1 MENFELLEKEI
12 QAGIDG
18 KNSGI
23 PMGFVRLSK
32 YVGIR
37 KRIMTTVLGATG
49 TGKSAIVHNAYI
61 LQPFDFI
68 RKTPNLNIKMKVILF
83 SMERSKIYILAK
95 WLSREIFL
103 SQGIL
108 IPLQKLLGWWD
119 TKLTK
124 DEHDLVLMYKDY
136 ICELEQFCD
145 IIEGAQNPTG
155 IYKYVKKYAMENGI
169 FEEKDEFTKVY
180 IPNHSNEIVIPIV
193 DHYLLTKLEKPFLYK
208 KEAID
213 KLSEYFQVFRDQ
225 YGYSPVGVSQINREL
240 GSALNRKVSD
250 TLEPTIDH
258 IKESGA
264 PGEASDIVISLFQP
278 SKYKT
283 EDISYKVDKFIDPNT
298 GGDFFRSLKI
308 LKHSYGE
315 DSSRIGLGFM
325 GSIGL
330 FSELP
335 KPKDMDTFDYD
346 NLFNYSFFLKDN

>member
-1 MENFELLEKEI
+1 
-12 QAGIDG
+12 
-18 KNSGI
+18 
-23 PMGFVRLSK
+23 
-32 YVGIR
+32 
-37 KRIMTTVLGATG
+37 MTTVLGATG
-49 TGKSAIVHNAYI
+49 TGKSALVHNAYI

-68 RKTPNLNIKMKVILF
+68 RKTKNLNVKMKVILF

-124 DEHDLVLMYKDY
+124 DEHDLVLMYRDY

-145 IIEGAQNPTG
+145 IIEGASNPTG
-155 IYKYVKKYAMENGI
+155 IYKYVKNYATNNGV
-169 FEEKDEFTKVY
+169 FEDKDEFTKIY
-180 IPNHSNEIVIPIV
+180 IPNDENEIVIPIV
-193 DHYLLTKLEKPFLYK
+193 DHYGLTKTEKTMSK
-208 KEAID
+208 KDAIE
-213 KLSEYFQVFRDQ
+213 KLSEYFQIFRDS

-240 GSALNRKVSD
+240 GSALNRKINE

-264 PGEASDIVISLFQP
+264 PGEASDVVMSLFQP

-283 EDISYKVDKFIDPNT
+283 EDVSYKVEKFIDPNT

-308 LKHSYGE
+308 LK
-315 DSSRIGLGFM
+315 SSFSESDIRCGMAFM
-325 GSIGL
+325 GVIGI
-330 FSELP
+330 FAELN
-335 KPKDMDTFDYD
+335 KPKEMQDFDYD
-346 NLFNYSFFLKDN
+346 SLFNYSFFLKE

>member
-1 MENFELLEKEI
+1 MKNFDLLEKEI

-23 PMGFVRLSK
+23 PMGFNRLNK
-32 YVGIR
+32 HIGIR
-37 KRIMTTVLGATG
+37 KRMMTTVLGGTG
-49 TGKSAIVHNAYI
+49 TGKSALVYNAYI

-68 RKTPNLNIKMKVILF
+68 RKNPNLNIKMKVILF

-119 TKLTK
+119 IKLTK
-124 DEHDLVLMYKDY
+124 DEHDLVLMHKDY

-145 IIEGAQNPTG
+145 IIEGALNPTG
-155 IYKYVKKYAMENGI
+155 IYKYVKNYATENGR
-169 FEEKDEFTKVY
+169 FEEKDEFTKIY
-180 IPNHSNEIVIPIV
+180 IPNHPNEIVIPMV
-193 DHYLLTKLEKPFLYK
+193 DHYGLIKIEKTMTK

-213 KLSEYFQVFRDQ
+213 KLSEFFQIFRDS

-240 GSALNRKVSD
+240 GSALNRKLSD
-250 TLEPTIDH
+250 NLEPNIDN
-258 IKESGA
+258 IKESGS
-264 PGEASDIVISLFQP
+264 PGEASDVVISLFQP

-315 DSSRIGLGFM
+315 DSLRIGLGFM

-346 NLFNYSFFLKDN
+346 NLFNYSFFLKEN